1 MRKFKYG
8 LVALVASAAIAVP
21 ATGAIA
27 STQSAATL
35 PLAGECNGIL
45 NCFTLIDGD
54 VVVKDN
60 ANITDTIDFC
70 GNIGIVQAL
79 LVGQVADCGN
89 GKKVHRKK

>member
-8 LVALVASAAIAVP
+8 LVALVASVAVAVP
-21 ATGAIA
+21 ASAAVA
-27 STQSAATL
+27 STQSASSL
-35 PLAGECNGIL
+35 PLSADCNGIL

-60 ANITDTIDFC
+60 ANITDAIDFC

-79 LVGQVADCGN
+79 LVGQVADCGG